1 MDRWLAAR
9 CHWLG
14 FRPMV
19 RLLTTLMI
27 PTADEPSPTPSDVIE
42 PIDLRG
48 NITDVEWWVDL
59 ATGPVLRS
67 VFIVIVALIAR
78 IIVNKIINGFV
89 KGLTA
94 AAESN
99 LPGVGAASLAR
110 EVGGEDYLQAE
121 RRANRTSTL
130 GRLLKNVASVA
141 ILSIAALMILA
152 EWGFNLAPLVAGA
165 GILGVAI
172 GFGAQA
178 LVSDFLSG
186 VFMLLEDQ
194 YGVGDIIDLDGTE
207 GTVEDVQLRVTRLR
221 SVNGVVWWVRNG
233 EVTRVGNMS
242 QNWSRAV
249 LDIGVGY
256 GSDIAQ
262 VRELMGEEARRLNGD
277 EEWAELLLE
286 EPEVW
291 GVESLGNDAVVV
303 RLVLK
308 TLPGQQWQVARELRE
323 RIKVRFDAEGIEIP
337 FPQRTV
343 WLRQE
348 SGA

>member
-1 MDRWLAAR
+1 
-9 CHWLG
+9 
-14 FRPMV
+14 MV
-19 RLLTTLMI
+19 AVHLPTLII
-27 PTADEPSPTPSDVIE
+27 PSADGPSPSPSQIIE
-42 PIDLRG
+42 DIDLSG
-48 NITDVEWWVDL
+48 EVTDVAWWVDL
-59 ATGPVLRS
+59 LTGPVLRS
-67 VFIVIVALIAR
+67 VLIVVGALVARFVIGKV
-78 IIVNKIINGFV
+78 ITGFV

-94 AAESN
+94 AAESG
-99 LPGVGAASLAR
+99 LPGTGPSALAQ
-110 EVGGEDYLQAE
+110 ETLGEDHLHSQ
-121 RRANRTSTL
+121 RRANRASTL
-130 GRLLKNVASVA
+130 GRLLTNVSSVV
-141 ILSIAALMILA
+141 ILSIAFLMILA

-165 GILGVAI
+165 GIVGVAL

-233 EVTRVGNMS
+233 EVARVGNMS

-249 LDIGVGY
+249 LDVGVAY
-256 GSDIAQ
+256 DSDIAR
-262 VRELMGEEARRLNGD
+262 VRDLMGDEAHGLYVD
-277 EEWAELLLE
+277 EQWRELLLE

-291 GVESLGNDAVVV
+291 GVESLGNDSVVV

-308 TLPGQQWQVARELRE
+308 TLPGEQWRVARELRE
-323 RIKVRFDAEGIEIP
+323 RIKGRFDAEGVVIP

-343 WLRQE
+343 WVRQE
-348 SGA
+348 AGVAEPR

>member
-1 MDRWLAAR
+1 MTTVTQLATS
-9 CHWLG
+9 
-14 FRPMV
+14 
-19 RLLTTLMI
+19 LLR
-27 PTADEPSPTPSDVIE
+27 TADDPSPSPSL
-42 PIDLRG
+42 IDSIDPAEVVDEL
-48 NITDVEWWVDL
+48 TDTQWWLDL
-59 ATGPVLRS
+59 LTGPVLRS
-67 VFIVIVALIAR
+67 VVILVLALVARFL
-78 IIVNKIINGFV
+78 VNKVIDGFV
-89 KGLTA
+89 AGVTA
-94 AAESN
+94 AADSD
-99 LPGVGAASLAR
+99 LPGTGPSAVAR
-110 EVGGEDYLQAE
+110 EVAGEDYLHAQ
-121 RRANRTSTL
+121 RRRNRASTL

-141 ILSIAALMILA
+141 ILTIAFLMILA

-165 GILGVAI
+165 GIAGVAL

-249 LDIGVGY
+249 LDIGVAY
-256 GSDIAQ
+256 DSDIAR
-262 VRELMGEEARRLNGD
+262 VREVMGD
-277 EEWAELLLE
+277 EAQALHRDEAWGELLLE
-286 EPEVW
+286 APEVW
-291 GVESLGNDAVVV
+291 GVESLGDSSVVV

-308 TLPGQQWQVARELRE
+308 TLPGEQWGVSRELRE
-323 RIKVRFDAEGIEIP
+323 RIKKRFDAEGIAIP

-343 WLRQE
+343 WVRQE
-348 SGA
+348 QQETHASAS

>member
-1 MDRWLAAR
+1 MVAA
-9 CHWLG
+9 HL
-14 FRPMV
+14 PA
-19 RLLTTLMI
+19 LMA
-27 PTADEPSPTPSDVIE
+27 PSADERSPALSEIIE
-42 PIDLRG
+42 QIDLTG
-48 NITDVEWWVDL
+48 DVTDVSWWLDL
-59 ATGPVLRS
+59 LTGPVLRS
-67 VFIVIVALIAR
+67 VVILVGALVARFLIGKV
-78 IIVNKIINGFV
+78 ISGFV

-94 AAESN
+94 AAEST
-99 LPGVGAASLAR
+99 LPGTGPSVIAQETL
-110 EVGGEDYLQAE
+110 GEDRLHAQ
-121 RRANRTSTL
+121 RRANRASTL
-130 GRLLKNVASVA
+130 GQLLKNVSSVV
-141 ILSIAALMILA
+141 ILSIAFLMILA

-165 GILGVAI
+165 GIVGIAL

-249 LDIGVGY
+249 LDVGVAY
-256 GSDIAQ
+256 DSDIAR
-262 VRELMGEEARRLNGD
+262 VRELMGDEANALYAD
-277 EEWAELLLE
+277 EQWGTLLLE

-291 GVESLGNDAVVV
+291 GVESLGNDSIVI

-308 TLPGQQWQVARELRE
+308 TLPGEQWRVARELRE
-323 RIKVRFDAEGIEIP
+323 RIKGRFDAEGVEIP

-343 WLRQE
+343 WVRQE
-348 SGA
+348 AAAGEPR